1 MEAIKNTRP
10 PEETGIE
17 MIQRRR
23 DDLFKDFLDERYIK
37 EYLALKYNVKDLSNV
52 KIEFIKKGVKEL
64 LLVPV
69 DVRHYESIFATIIE
83 SEGVVSTEGNQL
95 FYAEIEKVL
104 MRYLY

>member
-1 MEAIKNTRP
+1 MKAIKKTQP
-10 PEETGIE
+10 TEEAGVELI
-17 MIQRRR
+17 RKLR
-23 DDLFKDFLDERYIK
+23 DDLLKDFLDERYIK
-37 EYLALKYNVKDLSNV
+37 EYLASKYNVKELSNI

-69 DVRHYESIFATIIE
+69 DILHYESILTTLNE
-83 SEGVVSTEGNQL
+83 SDGVVSAEGNQL